1 MAIDI
6 AIPKLGMTMKEAK
19 VVAWAFPEGD
29 RVEAGQVVLQ
39 VETAKV
45 THDVEAQASGF
56 LHILAAPGETYPVGA
71 AVGQLAETEEELAR
85 LQVETPAPHV
95 TAAAPVAEEAGTAAS
110 VATAPAAGA
119 TPSDPA
125 GPPSGKTRIS
135 PLAKRLA
142 QEHNLDL
149 TTVTGSGPN
158 GRIVK
163 EDVEKAL
170 AARAAGVAAP
180 AAVEAEPWTGE
191 VIDGKR
197 VKTVLPLQGMRKA
210 IADHMVHSLQVAAQ
224 LTTMTEF
231 DMTELIKLRKLLLAR
246 ESTLGFRVSYT
257 DLIVFIVARTLK
269 AVPIVNASLI
279 DGRVVLWED
288 VHVGV
293 AVALQ
298 LSEYESGLIVPVVK
312 NADRKSLPEINRS
325 VSEVVAK
332 AREGKVLPDDVTG
345 STFTLTNTGT
355 FGNMWAHGTPIINQ
369 PESAILQTGSIVERP
384 AVVDG
389 QVVPRP
395 MMPASL
401 TFDHRVLD
409 GAPVSVFMG
418 ELRDR
423 IENPAILILSE

>member
-1 MAIDI
+1 MARDI

-19 VVAWAFPEGD
+19 VVAWMFNEGD
-29 RVEAGQVVLQ
+29 RVEQGRIVMQ

-45 THDVEAQASGF
+45 THDVEAQDTGF
-56 LHILAAPGETYPVGA
+56 LHILVPPGETHPVGH
-71 AVGQLAETEEELAR
+71 AVGQIADSEEELAE
-85 LQVETPAPHV
+85 LQAQTPAPDV
-95 TAAAPVAEEAGTAAS
+95 TAAAPVETSAEPAAP
-110 VATAPAAGA
+110 AAAAAPAAG
-119 TPSDPA
+119 
-125 GPPSGKTRIS
+125 PPGKVKIS

-142 QEHNLDL
+142 QEHNLDY
-149 TTVTGSGPN
+149 TTVAGSGPN

-163 EDVEKAL
+163 EDIEKAL
-170 AARAAGVAAP
+170 AAGPAAAAPVAA
-180 AAVEAEPWTGE
+180 AAEAWTGE

-197 VKTVLPLQGMRKA
+197 VKTAMPLQGMRKA
-210 IADHMVHSLQVAAQ
+210 ISDHMVASLQVAAQ

-231 DMTELIKLRKLLLAR
+231 DMTEIIKLRKLLVAR
-246 ESTLGFRVSYT
+246 EEKLGFRVSYT
-257 DLIVFIVARTLK
+257 DLLVYLIAKALK
-269 AVPIVNASLI
+269 AVPVMNSSLI

-298 LSEYESGLIVPVVK
+298 ISEFESGLIVPVVK
-312 NADRKSLPEINRS
+312 NADQKSLAEINQAVAS
-325 VSEVVAK
+325 VVKK
-332 AREGKVLPDDVTG
+332 AREGTVVPDDVTG

-355 FGNMWAHGTPIINQ
+355 FGNIYAHGTPIINQ

-384 AVVDG
+384 AVVEG

-395 MMPASL
+395 LMPASL

-409 GAPVSVFMG
+409 GAPASAFIA
-418 ELRDR
+418 ELKDL

>member
-1 MAIDI
+1 MASNI

-19 VVAWAFPEGD
+19 VVAWMFNEGD
-29 RVEAGQVVLQ
+29 RVEKGQVVMQ

-56 LHILAAPGETYPVGA
+56 LHILVPPGETHPVGA
-71 AVGQLAETEEELAR
+71 AVGQLAETEDELAK
-85 LQVETPAPHV
+85 LQAQTPAPDL
-95 TAAAPVAEEAGTAAS
+95 TAAAPVEQAAEP
-110 VATAPAAGA
+110 TAPA
-119 TPSDPA
+119 SVPA
-125 GPPSGKTRIS
+125 ARPPGKVRIS

-142 QEHNLDL
+142 EENNLDY
-149 TTVTGSGPN
+149 TNVAGSGPN

-163 EDVEKAL
+163 EDIEKAL
-170 AARAAGVAAP
+170 AAGPAAAAAP
-180 AAVEAEPWTGE
+180 AAAPWTGE

-197 VKTVLPLQGMRKA
+197 VKTMLPLQGMRKA
-210 IADHMVHSLQVAAQ
+210 IADHMVQSLQVAAQ

-231 DMTELIKLRKLLLAR
+231 DMTELIKLRRLLVAR
-246 ESTLGFRVSYT
+246 EAKLGFRVSYT
-257 DLIVFIVARTLK
+257 DLLVYIIAKTLR
-269 AVPIVNASLI
+269 AVPVMNASLI
-279 DGRVVLWED
+279 DGKVVIWED

-298 LSEYESGLIVPVVK
+298 MSEFESGLIVPVVK
-312 NADRKSLPEINRS
+312 NADRKTLGEINQAVAS
-325 VSEVVAK
+325 VVAK
-332 AREGKVLPDDVTG
+332 AREGKILPDDVTG

-369 PESAILQTGSIVERP
+369 PESAILQTGAIVERP
-384 AVVDG
+384 AVVEG
-389 QVVPRP
+389 QVVARP
-395 MMPASL
+395 LMPASL

-409 GAPVSVFMG
+409 GAPASLFMT

>member
-1 MAIDI
+1 MARDI

-19 VVAWAFPEGD
+19 VVAWMFNEGD
-29 RVEAGQVVLQ
+29 AVEKGQVVMQ

-45 THDVEAQASGF
+45 THDVEAQGSGF
-56 LHILAAPGETYPVGA
+56 LHILVPPGETHPVGA
-71 AVGQLAETEEELAR
+71 AVGQLAETEAELAE
-85 LQVETPAPHV
+85 LQAETPAPDV
-95 TAAAPVAEEAGTAAS
+95 TAAAPGGQAAEPSAPAS
-110 VATAPAAGA
+110 APAAG
-119 TPSDPA
+119 
-125 GPPSGKTRIS
+125 PSGKVRIS

-142 QEHNLDL
+142 DEHNLDY
-149 TTVTGSGPN
+149 TTVAGSGPN

-163 EDVEKAL
+163 EDIEKAL
-170 AARAAGVAAP
+170 AAGPAAAAAP
-180 AAVEAEPWTGE
+180 PAAAWTGD

-210 IADHMVHSLQVAAQ
+210 ISDHMVHSLQVAAQ

-231 DMTELIKLRKLLLAR
+231 DMTELIKLRKLLVAR
-246 ESTLGFRVSYT
+246 EATLGFRVSYT
-257 DLIVFIVARTLK
+257 DLLVYIIARTLK
-269 AVPIVNASLI
+269 VVPVMNASLI
-279 DGRVVLWED
+279 DGKVVIWED

-298 LSEYESGLIVPVVK
+298 VSEFESGLIVPVVK
-312 NADRKSLPEINRS
+312 NADRKSLGEINRAVAS
-325 VSEVVAK
+325 VVAK
-332 AREGKVLPDDVTG
+332 AREGNILPDDVTG

-369 PESAILQTGSIVERP
+369 PESAILQTGSTVERP

-389 QVVPRP
+389 QVVARP
-395 MMPASL
+395 LMPVSL

-409 GAPVSVFMG
+409 GAPASAFMT